1 MTFHQMMRRGCT
13 TRHGSWGFTG
23 QHTNPVRNARRAAI
37 KKAGGIR
44 QFKRQQRKRDLL
56 I

>member
-1 MTFHQMMRRGCT
+1 MTFFQIMRGGHRRAG
-13 TRHGSWGFTG
+13 RQAVNH
-23 QHTNPVRNARRAAI
+23 VRNARRAAI
-37 KKAGGIR
+37 KNAGGIR

>member
-1 MTFHQMMRRGCT
+1 MTFHQVMRRGH
-13 TRHGSWGFTG
+13 RRSPKNYW
-23 QHTNPVRNARRAAI
+23 QAINPVRNARRAAI